1 MGRRGFP
8 RSSGRMTKSSLMVGC
23 VSLVGE
29 CNCGMYL
36 IGWKKCPSWS
46 GQTVTLFGRKTYG
59 I

>member
-1 MGRRGFP
+1 
-8 RSSGRMTKSSLMVGC
+8 MTKSSLMVGC

-29 CNCGMYL
+29 CNCGVYL

-46 GQTVTLFGRKTYG
+46 GQTVTLFGRRTYG